1 MRTRLKRILII
12 RQTQKVKYLIILEEI
27 QINKSL
33 REYYEYFLKIINQ
46 ENNINYLE
54 QQLLFSNQTREV
66 DISNDYISY
75 LIESFIENDN
85 SYEIIISNKEECSIS
100 DWFIESLNDFFILY
114 EPHNKFIFKGMLVN
128 KIEDDNCEK
137 LKIEII
143 KKQINIASAMKNIK
157 HIYVKSF
164 YLSNYS
170 FKLMRGN
177 LISFILYGSD
187 RLKQLI
193 IESKEPLI
201 DHSLQDP
208 IIKFISKNY
217 QKEFTMLNKYQQ
229 ISIVKV
235 I

>member
-100 DWFIESLNDFFILY
+100 DWFIESNHEIYCLNKD
-114 EPHNKFIFKGMLVN
+114 
-128 KIEDDNCEK
+128 
-137 LKIEII
+137 LKYCFLQVIPCLSPEII
-143 KKQINIASAMKNIK
+143 QQAYIPQP
-157 HIYVKSF
+157 VKTA
-164 YLSNYS
+164 
-170 FKLMRGN
+170 
-177 LISFILYGSD
+177 
-187 RLKQLI
+187 
-193 IESKEPLI
+193 
-201 DHSLQDP
+201 P
-208 IIKFISKNY
+208 IP
-217 QKEFTMLNKYQQ
+217 M
-229 ISIVKV
+229 
-235 I
+235 